1 VQSVECLTDDS
12 YFIASHHPIRFA
24 ECPHDGEGRLEKL
37 RLHDTSLSPKLG
49 TQYPTNPIA
58 NKRSY
63 EEATGT
69 SKQKPYYR
77 ANKTQ

>member
-1 VQSVECLTDDS
+1 VQSVERLINDG
-12 YFIASHHPIRFA
+12 YFITSHHTIGFT

-37 RLHDTSLSPKLG
+37 RLHETSLSPKLG

-63 EEATGT
+63 QEATGT
-69 SKQKPYYR
+69 SKQKPDYR